1 MKIQLYSILLL
12 VLGLQTSAH
21 AQVLLSPFGASMT
34 DGKNSHCYSGGE
46 VVITTINN
54 SDEVVTQGFQQPN
67 DIEEQLVLDIVN
79 GLISDDPDN
88 NKFVITNI
96 SEYPDNRV
104 VVLNRWG
111 DIVFEAAPYN
121 NDWDGTYNGNPLPA
135 ATYYYIIYLDDS
147 KTKPVQGN
155 LYILNP

>member
-1 MKIQLYSILLL
+1 VLLL
-12 VLGLQTSAH
+12 VCGAPDQCVL

-46 VVITTINN
+46 VVITTLNN
-54 SDEVVTQGFQQPN
+54 SDEVVTQGFQQPT

-96 SEYPDNRV
+96 SEYP
-104 VVLNRWG
+104 
-111 DIVFEAAPYN
+111 
-121 NDWDGTYNGNPLPA
+121 
-135 ATYYYIIYLDDS
+135 
-147 KTKPVQGN
+147 
-155 LYILNP
+155 

>member
-1 MKIQLYSILLL
+1 
-12 VLGLQTSAH
+12 
-21 AQVLLSPFGASMT
+21 MT

-111 DIVFEAAPYN
+111 ILSSRQLLIIMT
-121 NDWDGTYNGNPLPA
+121 GTVPIMVILYRQLP
-135 ATYYYIIYLDDS
+135 TTTS
-147 KTKPVQGN
+147 ST
-155 LYILNP
+155 